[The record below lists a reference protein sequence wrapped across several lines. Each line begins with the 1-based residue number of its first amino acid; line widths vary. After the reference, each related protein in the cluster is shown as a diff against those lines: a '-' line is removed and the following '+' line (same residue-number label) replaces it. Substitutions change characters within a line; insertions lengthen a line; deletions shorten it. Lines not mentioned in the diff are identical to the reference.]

1 MRSGSFFFWSTAN
14 ILSDLNS
21 KKNVHLEKLLIQN
34 YVFTKVQYA
43 TTLIK
48 FVVEES
54 YVEPD
59 L

>member
-34 YVFTKVQYA
+34 YVFTKVQYV